1 VPRKRG
7 AVVIGVNK
15 TGDLP
20 KLEASVSGAHKFA
33 EWLAGE
39 GFAVTTITDEKEPV
53 TATAIKA
60 AIKGFVLPGT
70 YDQLVVYFTG
80 HGYWKNDAELWLLTG
95 APEDANEAVNWKE
108 TVDFAKDCGI
118 PNVVLISD
126 ACRSLPNSPRAS
138 RVRGSIVFPN
148 DDIKRDRAKVDRF
161 MAAAVGTS
169 AYELPLIEGG
179 SKENVFTHCLLRAF
193 EMPDPEMVV
202 RLQEDGKTLT
212 IVPNR
217 KLGPYLRREV
227 SALLAKVDITI
238 DQRPDDEVMSDE
250 TAYIGRAKAVAD
262 IVVPEGADIPLAS
275 ARRAASRAK
284 RRKPIASTRDDLRD
298 IAAKALVDA
307 IDAPLGEPSGD
318 SRNLSLE
325 PTGHRKFDDAFSTA
339 RNEASDIKHFATET
353 GFAVIGVRVQEAVI
367 LGGFLAA
374 PLTKGDGAGEPAL
387 IRIDSPQSAS
397 TVVVEFEN
405 GSGAALAA
413 LRGYIG
419 HVVVDQ
425 GNVVSINYVPSEN
438 NTRFAA
444 FASRRAQLQRLRAA
458 AAAAIR
464 FGVFRIDDQVAARK
478 LADLIRVEKSVDPS
492 LGLYAAYAYS
502 EGDSREELASVASYM
517 HDDLNA
523 DLFDVAMLARRQIA
537 IGGPTS
543 LTVPFC
549 PMLTQG
555 WNLLRAREI
564 ELPPVLEAAQDDL
577 QRAVWTTFRPERVQ
591 KIFKAIENGDL
602 K

>member
-1 VPRKRG
+1 MPRKRG

-20 KLEASVSGAHKFA
+20 KLEASASGAQKFA

-39 GFAVTTITDEKEPV
+39 GFAVTTITDEKGPV
-53 TATAIKA
+53 TATEIKDAIKA
-60 AIKGFVLPGT
+60 FVLPGT

-148 DDIKRDRAKVDRF
+148 DDIKRERAKVDRF
-161 MAAAVGTS
+161 MAAAVGTA
-169 AYELPLIEGG
+169 AYEVSLIAGG
-179 SKENVFTHCLLRAF
+179 SKENVFTHCLLSAF
-193 EMPDPEMVV
+193 EKPDREMVV
-202 RLQEDGKTLT
+202 RLQEDGQTIT

-238 DQRPDDEVMSDE
+238 DQTPDDEVMSDE

-262 IVVPEGADIPLAS
+262 IVNSEGADIPLAS
-275 ARRAASRAK
+275 VRRPGSGAK
-284 RRKPIASTRDDLRD
+284 RRRPIASPRDDLRD
-298 IAAKALVDA
+298 IAAKAFNDA
-307 IDAPLGEPSGD
+307 IDAPLGKISGEGK
-318 SRNLSLE
+318 NFSLR
-325 PTGHRKFDDAFSTA
+325 RKFDDALNTA
-339 RNEASDIKHFATET
+339 GTEASDIERFETET
-353 GFAVIGVRVQEAVI
+353 GFAVLGIRLRDAVI
-367 LGGFLAA
+367 LGGSIADLSSE
-374 PLTKGDGAGEPAL
+374 GDGAGKPAL
-387 IRIDSPQSAS
+387 IRVDSPLSAC
-397 TVVVEFEN
+397 TIVVRFDN

-413 LRGYIG
+413 LKGYIG
-419 HVVVDQ
+419 HVVVDD

-438 NTRFAA
+438 NSRFAA
-444 FASRRAQLQRLRAA
+444 FANRRAQLQRLRAA

-502 EGDSREELASVASYM
+502 KGDSREELASVASYM

-523 DLFDVAMLARRQIA
+523 DLFDVAMLARREIA
-537 IGGPTS
+537 IDRAPGPTS
-543 LTVPFC
+543 PTTVPFC

-555 WNLLRAREI
+555 WNLLRARGI
-564 ELPPVLEAAQDDL
+564 KLPKVLEAAQDDL
-577 QRAVWTTFRPERVQ
+577 HRAVWTTFPADRMR
-591 KIFKAIENGDL
+591 KIFKAIGNGDI